1 MQGDSNPIIT
11 KDGVTVANFVDFEN
25 PFENAAAQIVKQA
38 ASQTNSM
45 AGDGTTTS
53 IVLARSIL
61 NNSQKYLAA
70 GASPVDLKRGM
81 DKAVMGIIGNLKEMS
96 HPISSSEDIEHIAT
110 ISANGDE
117 SIGRMIAMAVDQAG
131 KDGAITIEEGRA
143 MQTTLDV
150 VEGFRFDAGYFA
162 AAFATNEKKGT
173 VEYDNALILVTDY
186 KINSVQE
193 ILPVLEI
200 VSREGRPFVI
210 VAEEVEG
217 QALAAIIM
225 NSVRGTMRVA
235 AAKAPR
241 YGQERRNILKDL
253 CISVGATFVSR
264 ESGIKLSNVELQ
276 HLGDCKK
283 IEITKNFTTIVDG
296 TGNFE
301 EIEKRIEALKLE
313 IKQTSDLHE
322 CERIQERITRLASG
336 VAIISVGAPTEIEMI
351 EKKHR
356 IEDALEAVKSAQEEG
371 IIPGGGVA
379 LLKASKG
386 LNIKTDNED
395 QKLGV
400 EIIIQAVRAPIRQMA
415 KNAGRSPDIILQA
428 TAKTRGNRGYDFTKD
443 KIVDMIENGI
453 IDPVKVTRVALQNST
468 SVASTIITTN
478 FAIVEG

>member
-1 MQGDSNPIIT
+1 MTHRSTLKQYQSGKKLQTHIINGINKLADNVASTLGPRGRNVILMQGDSNPIIT

-150 VEGFRFDAGYFA
+150 VEGFRFDGGYFA

-241 YGQERRNILKDL
+241 YGQERRNILKK
-253 CISVGATFVSR
+253 
-264 ESGIKLSNVELQ
+264 E
-276 HLGDCKK
+276 
-283 IEITKNFTTIVDG
+283 
-296 TGNFE
+296 
-301 EIEKRIEALKLE
+301 
-313 IKQTSDLHE
+313 
-322 CERIQERITRLASG
+322 
-336 VAIISVGAPTEIEMI
+336 
-351 EKKHR
+351 
-356 IEDALEAVKSAQEEG
+356 
-371 IIPGGGVA
+371 
-379 LLKASKG
+379 
-386 LNIKTDNED
+386 
-395 QKLGV
+395 
-400 EIIIQAVRAPIRQMA
+400 
-415 KNAGRSPDIILQA
+415 
-428 TAKTRGNRGYDFTKD
+428 
-443 KIVDMIENGI
+443 
-453 IDPVKVTRVALQNST
+453 
-468 SVASTIITTN
+468 
-478 FAIVEG
+478 